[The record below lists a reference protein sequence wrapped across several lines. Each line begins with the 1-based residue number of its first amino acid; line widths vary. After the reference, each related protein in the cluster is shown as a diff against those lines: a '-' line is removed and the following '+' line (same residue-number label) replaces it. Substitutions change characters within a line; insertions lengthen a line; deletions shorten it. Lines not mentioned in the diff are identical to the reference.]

1 MSKSILITVLTWN
14 DWENT
19 VVCLESIF
27 HNDYQ
32 NFDVLLINNGSEKY
46 HIQKIKDWAKN
57 KILIDDKEI
66 EFNKNKQ
73 IKIINTTNNQKI
85 NAKGSK
91 NIYLIDLEKN
101 IGLAP
106 AVNIGFKFSI
116 QNQYDLSARIDCDFI
131 VTKEYLK
138 NMSSIFEVKNDIV
151 AASPKIKHAYLRN
164 TIWWKGFK
172 STWSYLKFQRTMNLK
187 KKRIIDDSNYK
198 GIVETDAVAGC
209 CSFYKTTIF
218 KISGLEDED
227 FIFGP
232 EDAELS
238 FRLKKVGRLIVNL
251 DAVAFHKIAQSIN
264 VSGWY
269 YRSYN
274 ETKGFLMLIQKT
286 GTLSDKIIGYMYHIL
301 RVPYFFILLAFKI
314 RKKDKVLGFYKGCS
328 DFFFKK

>member
-27 HNDYQ
+27 QNDYQ

-57 KILIDDKEI
+57 KILIDDEEI

-73 IKIINTTNNQKI
+73 IQIINTTNNQKI
-85 NAKGSK
+85 NVKGNK
-91 NIYLIDLEKN
+91 NIYLINLEKN

-106 AVNIGFKFSI
+106 AVNLGFKFSI
-116 QNQYDLSARIDCDFI
+116 QNQYDLTARIDCDFI

-238 FRLKKVGRLIVNL
+238 FRLRKVGRLIVNL

-314 RKKDKVLGFYKGCS
+314 RKKDKVLGFYKGCL

>member
-1 MSKSILITVLTWN
+1 MSKNILITVLTWN
-14 DWENT
+14 DWKNT

-27 HNDYQ
+27 QNDYQ

-73 IKIINTTNNQKI
+73 IQIINTTNNQKI
-85 NAKGSK
+85 NVKGSK

-106 AVNIGFKFSI
+106 AVNLGFRFSI
-116 QNQYDLSARIDCDFI
+116 QNQYDLTARIDCDFI

-151 AASPKIKHAYLRN
+151 AASPKIKHAHLRN

-187 KKRIIDDSNYK
+187 KKRIIDNSTYK

-301 RVPYFFILLAFKI
+301 RVPYFFILLAFKF
-314 RKKDKVLGFYKGCS
+314 RKKDI
-328 DFFFKK
+328 